1 MSEHGSRGTAS
12 FYFFFILSLQGGQFS
27 AIKRR
32 RYTFDSLQP
41 TRDSAH
47 SRSELSAR
55 CPSNVRIEMFC
66 QLSERSSLKTA
77 RHLPSKMW
85 NMEEAVAVFSLEP
98 NKGRIRLSALSSGL
112 DELKGLP
119 PSIFESVA
127 RPPIIALRI
136 WNDGGR
142 AEIYQDFTAIWRAA
156 AGGGGGPRA
165 RQMKSKIGVLQE
177 RRRSGPQKIDPR
189 KEDAHFITKE
199 AAAMLLR

>member
-1 MSEHGSRGTAS
+1 ML
-12 FYFFFILSLQGGQFS
+12 F
-27 AIKRR
+27 
-32 RYTFDSLQP
+32 
-41 TRDSAH
+41 
-47 SRSELSAR
+47 
-55 CPSNVRIEMFC
+55 
-66 QLSERSSLKTA
+66 
-77 RHLPSKMW
+77 
-85 NMEEAVAVFSLEP
+85 FSLEP

-112 DELKGLP
+112 DGLKGLP

-156 AGGGGGPRA
+156 GGGGGPRA

-177 RRRSGPQKIDPR
+177 RRRSGPQKIDQR

-199 AAAMLLR
+199 AAAAAMLLR